1 MSLKERLLEDM
12 KAAMKNKDSFRKNVI
27 SMVRAAILQVEK
39 DSLKELNDD
48 EVIGVISKEIK
59 QRKEIIP
66 EYEKGGRQDLV
77 EKANK
82 EIEILMEYLPKQLDD
97 DEIREL
103 VKQTIIETGANSLK
117 DMGKVMSVLMPKVK
131 GRADGQYVNKIV
143 KEYLQ
148 A

>member
-1 MSLKERLLEDM
+1 MTLKERLLEDM
-12 KAAMKNKDSFRKNVI
+12 KVAMKNKDSFRKNII

-39 DSLKELNDD
+39 DTLKELDD
-48 EVIGVISKEIK
+48 DGVIGVITKEIK

-66 EYEKGGRQDLV
+66 EYEKGGRQDLI

-82 EIEILMEYLPKQLDD
+82 EIEILMEYLPKQLTE

-103 VKQTIIETGANSLK
+103 VKQTINETGASGLK

-131 GRADGQYVNKIV
+131 GKADGQVVNRIV